1 MSTKTSEMDINIIKT
16 PKKYEGKAEE
26 VVRELLGM
34 LEDILPV
41 QERAALRYQRLEQK
55 NLPYNKERSDRLTEI
70 FDKCEQE
77 YAEVIAG
84 RCTEKEMAFKHPSCI
99 GQIAK
104 YAYIKGEYT
113 VDFTMSKA
121 DTATVIT
128 HFHKENF
135 DKKHKFVL
143 KLVDGKWLIDAVYSG
158 FENERKWFYI
168 EL

>member
-1 MSTKTSEMDINIIKT
+1 MDINIIKT

-26 VVRELLGM
+26 VVRELLGL

-41 QERAALRYQRLEQK
+41 QERAALRCRRLEQK
-55 NLPYNKERSDRLTEI
+55 NLPYNKERSVRLNEI

-84 RCTEKEMAFKHPSCI
+84 RCTEKEMALKHPSCI
-99 GQIAK
+99 GQTAA

-128 HFHKENF
+128 HYREDF
-135 DKKHKFVL
+135 DMKHKFVL

-158 FENERKWFYI
+158 FENKRNWFYI